1 ALCPEGNEANGAAI
15 FTLMGKDY
23 MLYPYGDFRSTLGF
37 RFMLAESNDS
47 QPTESQGKAKSP
59 GDNSQ
64 FSILNSQFSNYHATW
79 VFPQLGLGKVNSS
92 TWDAPCCVTDGDQ
105 PNQKN
110 LYIYVPGNGIAA
122 YTLTAGIRGD
132 VNGDG
137 KVDIADVN
145 AVINAMLG
153 KGGLTPSPSPGGEGS
168 PADINGDGKVD
179 IADVNA
185 VINIMLGK

>member
-1 ALCPEGNEANGAAI
+1 
-15 FTLMGKDY
+15 M
-23 MLYPYGDFRSTLGF
+23 
-37 RFMLAESNDS
+37 
-47 QPTESQGKAKSP
+47 
-59 GDNSQ
+59 
-64 FSILNSQFSNYHATW
+64 
-79 VFPQLGLGKVNSS
+79 
-92 TWDAPCCVTDGDQ
+92 TDGDQ